1 MQNAKQKWGAIL
13 LAIALLLGACGF
25 SASTA
30 FADTTYDKN
39 VTLTGLADGEV
50 VHAYKLMSY
59 SDSYNTYVY
68 DEGFGSYLDA
78 HKSADQTRD
87 QYFHSLTSSTD
98 VAKMLDTYL
107 HSTTYTKP
115 TSADY
120 TVSGTEKKVTL
131 EPGYYM
137 FTVTTTGTE
146 SNMYKPF
153 SAFVK
158 VDGSKSTVIAGA
170 MTTASD
176 SDVTVAMKSEKG
188 PSIVKA
194 VKRENGT
201 DMASSWKTTK
211 TVGNGDSV
219 TYRVALTIPDWKDI
233 VYPELKLID
242 TLNAQKYVAGSV
254 AIYASEGDDTS
265 NYLPTDAVAGAIS
278 EETIGT
284 YDTATASQSLKFAID
299 YSKLTANKTYYIT
312 YQTTVQ
318 DEVTTSMKATNSAL
332 VQYNSSQTST
342 SSTTESKTT
351 LYTFAAQLTK
361 HDLNG
366 NLLDGS
372 AFTVY
377 SDENCTTPV
386 KFEKVTNADGSI
398 NYYRECND
406 GTVTEIAAEGATESF
421 LLKGL
426 DPYSTY
432 YFKETTTP
440 KGYYAPANA
449 FSLNLV
455 SQKLVDDE
463 TEHSGALSEDST
475 ITALD
480 TADSKLVSGSVD
492 QTSTNQFDIVIKNS
506 TTPTLPVTGG
516 MGTVIIMI
524 LGVVLMVSAVSLF
537 AFRRRNRA

>member
-13 LAIALLLGACGF
+13 LAVALLLGACGF

-39 VTLTGLADGEV
+39 VTLTGLANGEV

-59 SDSYNTYVY
+59 DDSYNTYVY
-68 DEGFGSYLDA
+68 DGGFGGYLDA

-87 QYFHSLTSSTD
+87 QYFHSITSSTD

-115 TSADY
+115 ADTEY
-120 TVSGTEKKVTL
+120 TVSGTEQKVTL

-158 VDGSKSTVIAGA
+158 VDGNKSTVIAGS

-194 VKRENGT
+194 VKRDNGT

-211 TVGNGDSV
+211 TVGNGDTV

-242 TLNAQKYVAGSV
+242 TLNAQQYVKGSV
-254 AIYASEGDDTS
+254 AIYTTEGDETS
-265 NYLPTDAVAGAIS
+265 NYLPTDAVDGAIS
-278 EETIGT
+278 EEVIGG
-284 YDTATASQSLKFAID
+284 YDTTSALQSLTFAID
-299 YSKLTANKTYYIT
+299 YSKLTANHTYYIT

-332 VQYNSSQTST
+332 VKYNSSQTST
-342 SSTTESKTT
+342 STTTESKTT
-351 LYTFAAQLTK
+351 LYTYAAQLTK
-361 HDLNG
+361 QDLNG
-366 NLLDGS
+366 SLLDGS
-372 AFTVY
+372 SFTIY
-377 SDENCTTPV
+377 SDETCTTAV
-386 KFEKVTNADGSI
+386 KFEKVTNNDGTF
-398 NYYRECND
+398 YYRPSTD
-406 GTVTEIAAEGATESF
+406 GTVTEIAAEGTTESF

-426 DPYSTY
+426 DPYHTY

-440 KGYYAPANA
+440 KGYYAPTNA
-449 FSLNLV
+449 FNLQLV
-455 SQKLVDDE
+455 SQKLVDDD
-463 TEHSGALSEDST
+463 TEHSGALSEDSA
-475 ITALD
+475 ITPLD

-524 LGVVLMVSAVSLF
+524 LGVVLMVSAVTLF

>member
-1 MQNAKQKWGAIL
+1 
-13 LAIALLLGACGF
+13 
-25 SASTA
+25 
-30 FADTTYDKN
+30 
-39 VTLTGLADGEV
+39 
-50 VHAYKLMSY
+50 
-59 SDSYNTYVY
+59 
-68 DEGFGSYLDA
+68 
-78 HKSADQTRD
+78 
-87 QYFHSLTSSTD
+87 
-98 VAKMLDTYL
+98 
-107 HSTTYTKP
+107 
-115 TSADY
+115 
-120 TVSGTEKKVTL
+120 
-131 EPGYYM
+131 
-137 FTVTTTGTE
+137 
-146 SNMYKPF
+146 
-153 SAFVK
+153 
-158 VDGSKSTVIAGA
+158 

-176 SDVTVAMKSEKG
+176 SDVAVAMKSEKG
-188 PSIVKA
+188 PSIVKT
-194 VKRENGT
+194 VKRDNGT
-201 DMASSWKTTK
+201 DMASTWKTTK

-242 TLNAQKYVAGSV
+242 TLNAQQYVQGSV
-254 AIYASEGDDTS
+254 AIYASEGDETS
-265 NYLPTDAVAGAIS
+265 NYLPTDAVVDAIS
-278 EETIGT
+278 EEVIGG
-284 YDTATASQSLKFAID
+284 YDKTTASQSLTFAID
-299 YSKLTANKTYYIT
+299 YSKLTANHTYYIT

-332 VQYNSSQTST
+332 VKYNSSQTST
-342 SSTTESKTT
+342 STTTESKTT
-351 LYTFAAQLTK
+351 LYTFAALLTK

-372 AFTVY
+372 AFSIY
-377 SDENCTTPV
+377 SDETCTTPV
-386 KFEKVTNADGSI
+386 KFEKVTNDDGTV
-398 NYYRECND
+398 YYRECKD
-406 GTVTEIAAEGATESF
+406 GTVTEIVAEGTTESF

-426 DPYSTY
+426 DPYHTY

-440 KGYYAPANA
+440 KGYYAPTNA

-463 TEHSGALSEDST
+463 TEHSGALSEDSA
-475 ITALD
+475 ITPLD